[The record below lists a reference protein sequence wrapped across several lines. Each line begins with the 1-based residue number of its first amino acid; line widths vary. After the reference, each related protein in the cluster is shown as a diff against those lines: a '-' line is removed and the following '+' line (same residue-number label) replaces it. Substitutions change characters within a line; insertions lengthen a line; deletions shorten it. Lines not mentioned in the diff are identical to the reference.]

1 MGILPLA
8 KESMKKT
15 TNPATAMMK
24 KSHKQTQT
32 EDEKEY
38 INKELTQER

>member
-8 KESMKKT
+8 KGSMKKAT
-15 TNPATAMMK
+15 LLPPARMK
-24 KSHKQTQT
+24 KSYKQTQT

-38 INKELTQER
+38 I